1 MYQKSTDWDSS
12 CIGGVMEGIPSMSHF
27 GIDLSSLQNNIGRV
41 FHDGETKIDWAK
53 EQIDRILLCKRD
65 SSDFVLFSD
74 TRAGG
79 LLFEHPVT
87 GSPSPSPPP
96 PLTTTT
102 TTTGGIKIRI
112 YYVRIRFAPAQPCP
126 LLPLQLKLLAKVLL
140 FFLCF
145 LYFGH
150 YRTF

>member
-1 MYQKSTDWDSS
+1 
-12 CIGGVMEGIPSMSHF
+12 MEGIPSMSHF

-96 PLTTTT
+96 
-102 TTTGGIKIRI
+102 
-112 YYVRIRFAPAQPCP
+112 
-126 LLPLQLKLLAKVLL
+126 
-140 FFLCF
+140 
-145 LYFGH
+145 
-150 YRTF
+150 